1 MSARFPGAALGL
13 ALGLVACGPPPGESG
28 SSPDRPYLGTVVVWS
43 NDVGFTVRAPLATP
57 SARSASCP
65 SSAIGGCV
73 VRACLPDPLPV
84 DGATPAFIGA
94 VTVRSGSTLVPVTL
108 DPAGGGYGVVSGNG
122 PLYTTSS
129 LTVAAGGDL
138 AYGDFSVTLSAP
150 PNLVY
155 AVPGE
160 SAGEIVLDR
169 TRDFAVAWAKAPD
182 DAEAELRVVER
193 GDGETVTSLVC
204 TAPVSAGALVVPAAA
219 IAALPPGGSD
229 RARTIAL
236 SLTTVASRA
245 ATLSTKERLS
255 VRAERQ
261 PPRQR
266 ANVVVR

>member
-1 MSARFPGAALGL
+1 MIARRSAAAL
-13 ALGLVACGPPPGESG
+13 ALGLVACGPPGASN
-28 SSPDRPYLGTVVVWS
+28 SSPERPYLGTVVVWS

-57 SARSASCP
+57 SARAASCP
-65 SSAIGGCV
+65 SSAVGGCV
-73 VRACLPDPLPV
+73 VRACLPEPPPV

-108 DPAGGGYGVVSGNG
+108 DPAGGYAVVSGNG
-122 PLYTTSS
+122 PLYTPSS

-138 AYGDFSVTLSAP
+138 AYGDFSITLPPP

-160 SAGEIVLDR
+160 SAGEVVLDR
-169 TRDFAVAWAKAPD
+169 ARDFAIAWAKASG
-182 DAEAELRVVER
+182 DAEAELRVVAR
-193 GDGETVTSLVC
+193 GDGESVTSMVC

-219 IAALPPGGSD
+219 IAALPPSGSD
-229 RARTIAL
+229 RARTLTL
-236 SLTTVASRA
+236 SLTTVVARA
-245 ATLSTKERLS
+245 ATLSSGERLS